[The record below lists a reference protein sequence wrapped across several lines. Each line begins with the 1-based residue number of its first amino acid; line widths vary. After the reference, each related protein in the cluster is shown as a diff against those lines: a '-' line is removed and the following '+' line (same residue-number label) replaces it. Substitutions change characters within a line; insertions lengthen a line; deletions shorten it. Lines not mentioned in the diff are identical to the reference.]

1 MAKTPQC
8 GRRAFSVRC
17 RRDPLVFWPFRARS
31 IEPKCAPRS
40 DRIPKRQPRPLDEPR
55 PARRARNFVRR
66 RSREANRNRSQSR
79 RRSERAT
86 VAETVAVTET
96 ATVAETETVAVT
108 ETATVAET
116 EPVAETELKVIEFDE
131 SDFAAIENE
140 SIPPPAQ
147 PDAFQ
152 VYVRT
157 LIEVALA
164 AGAPGRVVEILPAML
179 GLARLDVQSLD
190 ENAIDALVSACL
202 LARTEGGAVV
212 RHDAFVAAAQVWR
225 ATLLGEDA
233 DFSACTTM
241 LDEWSANLIA
251 TLAGVPNQREA
262 LRRDL
267 RARGIAA
274 FGIAA

>member
-1 MAKTPQC
+1 LAVS
-8 GRRAFSVRC
+8 RAFNRTEDVHRVAIEFPSDNPDLWTNRA
-17 RRDPLVFWPFRARS
+17 PLAALAILFA
-31 IEPKCAPRS
+31 EEAA
-40 DRIPKRQPRPLDEPR
+40 DEP
-55 PARRARNFVRR
+55 
-66 RSREANRNRSQSR
+66 E
-79 RRSERAT
+79 
-86 VAETVAVTET
+86 TET
-96 ATVAETETVAVT
+96 AAEAETVAETETAAEKT
-108 ETATVAET
+108 ETVS
-116 EPVAETELKVIEFDE
+116 EPELEVIEFDE

-164 AGAPGRVVEILPAML
+164 AGSPGRVVEILPAML
-179 GLARLDVQSLD
+179 GLARLDVQALD
-190 ENAIDALVSACL
+190 ENAIDALVSSCL
-202 LARTEGGAVV
+202 LARSESGAVV
-212 RHDAFVAAAQVWR
+212 RHDAFVAAAQAWR

-233 DFSACTTM
+233 DFSACPTM